1 MNMKNVVGNFVT
13 RTGTIHGRLKQAN
26 SFHPTIKFTAE
37 ISETEMTFLDTIVYK
52 GERFLKESILDVRTH
67 FKPTETFQYTNY
79 YSCHL
84 PGVTKGFIK
93 GEALRLLR
101 TNSSQLT
108 FEENIRNFA
117 VRLKNRGYPTAT
129 VQKHLS
135 EVEFSERKTALKNKN
150 ITAQKK
156 ILSRNTTRC
165 CLT

>member
-1 MNMKNVVGNFVT
+1 MCG
-13 RTGTIHGRLKQAN
+13 
-26 SFHPTIKFTAE
+26 S
-37 ISETEMTFLDTIVYK
+37 
-52 GERFLKESILDVRTH
+52 H
-67 FKPTETFQYTNY
+67 FKPTETFQIHGLLFVSPARRNK
-79 YSCHL
+79 S
-84 PGVTKGFIK
+84 FIK

-156 ILSRNTTRC
+156 ILPFVTQYHPALPNIKEILMGKWHLIQNQPQLRNILQGATPPSISQRKIPERHSC
-165 CLT
+165 QS